1 MKFRLAWPRFLS
13 VAIASCATSD
23 QSDCGFQGTS
33 RSAQGPKCEARL
45 AADSGQRTI
54 SRVESAPVALS
65 ATVYRIQIE
74 LSDVDRGVYEVL
86 DLRLGRHPSETMR
99 YLLTRVLAYCL
110 CYEEGIAFTK
120 GLSTNDEPAIWVRDL
135 QGDLRVWIEVG
146 TPSAERLHKAS
157 KASPRL
163 VVFTYADPEL
173 LQEAARAKAIY
184 KADRLEIYA
193 LDPAFLDA
201 LDAITDRNA
210 RWTLVHTEGMLYVTS
225 GAESLSTPVIRH
237 TLTG

>member
-1 MKFRLAWPRFLS
+1 M
-13 VAIASCATSD
+13 
-23 QSDCGFQGTS
+23 
-33 RSAQGPKCEARL
+33 
-45 AADSGQRTI
+45 
-54 SRVESAPVALS
+54 ALS

-74 LSDVDRGVYEVL
+74 LSDVDRGVYEAL

-99 YLLTRVLAYCL
+99 YLLTRVIAYCL

-120 GLSTNDEPAIWVRDL
+120 GLSTSDEPAIWVRDL

-173 LQEAARAKAIY
+173 LQEAARSKAIH
-184 KADRLEIYA
+184 KADRMEIYA

-210 RWTLVHTEGMLYVTS
+210 KWTLVHTEGMLYVTS
-225 GAESLSTPVIRH
+225 GAESLSTPVVRH